1 MRSDLGGRHLLI
13 LGHPKRIRSIARH
26 DEQLFDDNTAWLS
39 AVLTTCRHKHVY
51 NVCAHINHT
60 TANPNNRGTSTKRQ
74 AILDTLANA
83 IWKQWGAHDLHVL
96 AGDFNQQGVSN
107 RMQNNLAERK
117 IQAVQTLDRSSGH
130 HKHSEPCDLI
140 TRERLCSHALSRS
153 PEFIRKR
160 EHHLIVCP
168 VPFLGSLRG
177 D

>member
-1 MRSDLGGRHLLI
+1 MFTHS
-13 LGHPKRIRSIARH
+13 
-26 DEQLFDDNTAWLS
+26 
-39 AVLTTCRHKHVY
+39 
-51 NVCAHINHT
+51 NHT

-83 IWKQWGAHDLHVL
+83 ISKQWGAHDLHVL

-107 RMQNNLAERK
+107 RMPKILAERK

-140 TRERLCSHALSRS
+140 TRERLCSRALSRS
-153 PEFIRKR
+153 LDFIRKC